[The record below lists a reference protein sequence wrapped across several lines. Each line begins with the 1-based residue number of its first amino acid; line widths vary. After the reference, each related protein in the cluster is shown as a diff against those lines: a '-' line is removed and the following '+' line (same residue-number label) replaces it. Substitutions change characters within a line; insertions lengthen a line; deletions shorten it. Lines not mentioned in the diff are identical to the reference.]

1 MLLVVIWFFVLRLY
15 FSLILYSLRKNICE
29 EVHFENNNIDLVY
42 VDSNVHAQDILDVV
56 KWCFYTWR
64 FIGEGVFVF
73 LFFCYF
79 LFILFCMRC
88 SYLNIHLMWLLL
100 IHLFTTMKEVV
111 QLIMFM
117 PLMLFLL
124 DKNVL
129 LVMSWIEKDYMLSWT
144 IALTNII
151 IINIICN
158 SIMVHSLF
166 TCSLFS
172 IYS

>member
-1 MLLVVIWFFVLRLY
+1 
-15 FSLILYSLRKNICE
+15 
-29 EVHFENNNIDLVY
+29 
-42 VDSNVHAQDILDVV
+42 
-56 KWCFYTWR
+56 
-64 FIGEGVFVF
+64 
-73 LFFCYF
+73 
-79 LFILFCMRC
+79 
-88 SYLNIHLMWLLL
+88 MWLLL